1 MAITLLAVCITAI
14 TGPFVAGAQND
25 QEDARSAL
33 ATTLASEMMEE
44 VMAADYDDPD
54 GPGKLGPESGE
65 SSRAKFDNIDDYDG
79 YTESE
84 WLIANRSGDV
94 ATGAAAE
101 GLSRSVEVD
110 YVYVSGQAGSDPATF
125 VRITV
130 MVSHHDRPLVTLV
143 RLRYAHS

>member
-33 ATTLASEMMEE
+33 ATALASEMMEE
-44 VMAADYDDPD
+44 VLASDYDDPD
-54 GPGKLGPESGE
+54 GASELGPESGE

-79 YTESE
+79 YAESE
-84 WLIANRSGDV
+84 WLIANQFGEV

-101 GLSRSVEVD
+101 GLSRSVDVD
-110 YVYVSGQAGSDPATF
+110 YVYVSGQGGADPATF

-130 MVSHHDRPLVTLV
+130 VVSHHDRPLATLV